1 MKKEQ
6 KMLAVAGLV
15 HAPWN
20 PRTEAELDAGHP
32 EMVKLI
38 ASVRELGVIQPVAVW
53 GDADP
58 KMVIAGNRRLAAA
71 LAVGVKKIPV
81 FEFTGISEAQA
92 REITRVENEVRI
104 GIDPLKDSELIGSM
118 ISLGY
123 DQKEI
128 AAHFGVSEAMICRRA
143 KLIGLLPE
151 IREIAE
157 KSGNFA
163 THCLE
168 QIALYPVEIQREC
181 LADVSRNSKRTGST
195 VHWDDLRYCFNRE
208 AMDLNEAKFDTKP
221 CMKCAKR
228 TGSQPDLWGDLE
240 DGDKLGRCLDGK
252 CFLCMMRKRNES
264 LARDAAGKKAAVLI
278 CADDDPH
285 KVYLNN
291 IPEWCADMFGEKQT
305 NRRKVAWWSWEEWS
319 DKITVKFGPTLE
331 EWQNRDLERRAAE
344 DAEKAKRENESPEE
358 KAKREAADA
367 EKKRIHEEGYKLD
380 RAVEDRAENIGGLF
394 TGEEEADVAKLV
406 KSCIFGK
413 AFKGKGA
420 DLLARAMAYAL
431 CDYSLDDDVRI
442 GIVEAF
448 PAFAKKMKV
457 KADLLKEYHA
467 AVKSLADFE
476 ADHPDWK

>member
-1 MKKEQ
+1 MNKVQ
-6 KMLAVAGLV
+6 KMMAVNDLI

-53 GDADP
+53 GDVDP

-71 LAVGVKKIPV
+71 LAVGVKEIPA

-92 REITRVENEVRI
+92 HEITRVENEVRI
-104 GIDPLKDSELIGSM
+104 GIDAMKDSELIGSM

-151 IREIAE
+151 IRKIVE
-157 KSGNFA
+157 KSGNFT

-168 QIALYPVEIQREC
+168 QIALYPVEIQRGC
-181 LADVSRNSKRTGST
+181 LSDVSRNSKRSNST
-195 VHWDDLRYCFNRE
+195 VHWGDLKYCFNRE
-208 AMDLNEAKFDTKP
+208 LMDLAEAKFDTSSCLNCP
-221 CMKCAKR
+221 KR
-228 TGSQPDLWGDLE
+228 TGAQPDLWGDLE
-240 DGDKLGRCLDGK
+240 KDDKLGRCLDGK
-252 CFLCMMRKRNES
+252 CFLCMTRKRNES
-264 LARDAAGKKAAVLI
+264 LARDAAGKNVSALI

-285 KVYLNN
+285 RIHLNN
-291 IPEWCADMFGEKQT
+291 LPEWCADMFGDKQT
-305 NRRKVAWWSWEEWS
+305 NRRMVAWWSWGEWN

-331 EWQNRDLERRAAE
+331 EWQNRDNERRAAE
-344 DAEKAKRENESPEE
+344 DEE
-358 KAKREAADA
+358 KSKREAADA
-367 EKKRIHEEGYKLD
+367 EKKRIHEEGYALD
-380 RAVEDRAENIGGLF
+380 RAVEDRAENISGLL
-394 TGEEEADVAKLV
+394 TGCDAADLAKIV
-406 KSCIFGK
+406 KTCIIGK
-413 AFKGKGA
+413 AFKGKAA
-420 DLLARAMAYAL
+420 DLVANALAYAL
-431 CDYSLDDDVRI
+431 NDYSYDDDPRI

-457 KADLLKEYHA
+457 SNNLLKEYHA
-467 AVKSLADFE
+467 AVKSFADFE
-476 ADHPDWK
+476 AEHPNWK

>member
-71 LAVGVKKIPV
+71 LAVGVKEIPV

-208 AMDLNEAKFDTKP
+208 AMDLNEAKFNTKP

-240 DGDKLGRCLDGK
+240 AGDKLGRCLDGK

-291 IPEWCADMFGEKQT
+291 LPEWCADMFGEKQT

-344 DAEKAKRENESPEE
+344 DAEKAKREAAEAE
-358 KAKREAADA
+358 AKRIAD
-367 EKKRIHEEGYKLD
+367 ERSKLD
-380 RAVEDRAENIGGLF
+380 QAVDDA
-394 TGEEEADVAKLV
+394 GEPISVLIDQKSASCKFEEIVRSKV
-406 KSCIFGK
+406 IGK
-413 AFKGKGA
+413 AFKGKVADVIAEILANKIAYDCFGA
-420 DLLARAMAYAL
+420 Q
-431 CDYSLDDDVRI
+431 
-442 GIVEAF
+442 IVTILEAF
-448 PAFAKKMKV
+448 PAFAKAVNV
-457 KADLLKEYHA
+457 KPDMLKKFRA
-467 AVKSLADFE
+467 AQKALADFNKE
-476 ADHPDWK
+476 NPKE

>member
-1 MKKEQ
+1 MNKVQ
-6 KMLAVAGLV
+6 KMMAVDGLI

-32 EMVKLI
+32 EMIKLI

-53 GDADP
+53 DDADP

-71 LAVGVKKIPV
+71 VAVGVKEIPAMV
-81 FEFTGISEAQA
+81 FTGITEAQA

-181 LADVSRNSKRTGST
+181 LSDVSRNSKRKGVT
-195 VHWDDLRYCFNRE
+195 VHWGDLQYCFNRE
-208 AMDLNEAKFDTKP
+208 AMDLNDAKFNTKP
-221 CMKCAKR
+221 CMKCANR

-240 DGDKLGRCLDGK
+240 DGDKLGRCLDPK
-252 CFLCMMRKRNES
+252 CFNCMMRKRNEQ
-264 LARDAAGKKAAVLI
+264 LAKDAAGKKAAVLI

-285 KVYLNN
+285 RIYLNN
-291 IPEWCADMFGEKQT
+291 LPEWCADMFGDKPT
-305 NRRKVAWWSWEEWS
+305 NRRKVAWWSWETWS

-344 DAEKAKRENESPEE
+344 DEAKAKRENESEE
-358 KAKREAADA
+358 DKEKREAAEA
-367 EKKRIHEEGYKLD
+367 EAKRINDERGKLD
-380 RAVEDRAENIGGLF
+380 QAVDDA
-394 TGEEEADVAKLV
+394 GEPIADLVARVCNSDKMAGAV
-406 KSCIFGK
+406 KSKVIGK
-413 AFKGKGA
+413 AFKGKVA
-420 DLLARAMAYAL
+420 DVVADIIEEALNYNYDDEQAVTLL
-431 CDYSLDDDVRI
+431 
-442 GIVEAF
+442 EAF
-448 PAFAKKMKV
+448 PAFAKECKV
-457 KADLLKEYHA
+457 KPDMLKKFRA
-467 AVKSLADFE
+467 AQKALADFNK
-476 ADHPDWK
+476 AHPKE

>member
-1 MKKEQ
+1 MNKVQ
-6 KMLAVAGLV
+6 KMMAVDGLI

-32 EMVKLI
+32 EMIKLI
-38 ASVRELGVIQPVAVW
+38 ASVRELGVVQPVAVW
-53 GDADP
+53 DDADP

-71 LAVGVKKIPV
+71 VAVGVKEIPAMV
-81 FEFTGISEAQA
+81 FTGITEAQA

-128 AAHFGVSEAMICRRA
+128 AAHFGVSEATICRRA

-151 IREIAE
+151 IREIVE
-157 KSGNFA
+157 RSGNFA

-240 DGDKLGRCLDGK
+240 ADDKLGRCLDGK

-264 LARDAAGKKAAVLI
+264 LARDAAGKKASVLI

-291 IPEWCADMFGEKQT
+291 LPEWCADMFGEKQT
-305 NRRKVAWWSWEEWS
+305 NRRKVAWWSWETWS

-331 EWQNRDLERRAAE
+331 EWKNRDLERRAAE
-344 DAEKAKRENESPEE
+344 DAAKAKRENESEE
-358 KAKREAADA
+358 DKEKREAAEA
-367 EKKRIHEEGYKLD
+367 EAKRIADERRKLD
-380 RAVEDRAENIGGLF
+380 QAVDDAGEPISDLIG
-394 TGEEEADVAKLV
+394 V
-406 KSCIFGK
+406 KSASGKFDGIVRSKVIGK
-413 AFKGKGA
+413 AFKGKVA
-420 DLLARAMAYAL
+420 DVIAEILANKIAYDCFDEQIVTLL
-431 CDYSLDDDVRI
+431 
-442 GIVEAF
+442 EAF
-448 PAFAKKMKV
+448 PAFAKECNV
-457 KADLLKEYHA
+457 KPDMLKKFRA
-467 AVKSLADFE
+467 AQKALADFNKANPKE
-476 ADHPDWK
+476 

>member
-1 MKKEQ
+1 MNKVQ
-6 KMLAVAGLV
+6 KMMAVDGLI

-32 EMVKLI
+32 EMIKLI

-53 GDADP
+53 DDADP

-71 LAVGVKKIPV
+71 VAVGVKEIPAMV
-81 FEFTGISEAQA
+81 FTGITEAQA

-128 AAHFGVSEAMICRRA
+128 AAHFGVSEATICRRA

-168 QIALYPVEIQREC
+168 QIALYPVAIQREC
-181 LADVSRNSKRTGST
+181 LSDVSRNSKRKGVT

-208 AMDLNEAKFDTKP
+208 AMDLNEAKFNTKP
-221 CMKCAKR
+221 CMKCVNR
-228 TGSQPDLWGDLE
+228 TGSQPDLWDDIE
-240 DGDKLGRCLDGK
+240 AGDKLGRCLDAK
-252 CFLCMMRKRNES
+252 CFNCMMRKRNEQ
-264 LARDAAGKKAAVLI
+264 LAKDAAGKKAAVLI

-285 KVYLNN
+285 RIYLNN
-291 IPEWCADMFGEKQT
+291 LPEWCADMFGDKPT
-305 NRRKVAWWSWEEWS
+305 NRRKVAWWSWEEYS
-319 DKITVKFGPTLE
+319 DKITIKFGPTIE

-344 DAEKAKRENESPEE
+344 DEAKAKRENESEE
-358 KAKREAADA
+358 DKAKREAAEA
-367 EKKRIHEEGYKLD
+367 EAKRIDDKRSELSRAYD
-380 RAVEDRAENIGGLF
+380 DAVEPI
-394 TGEEEADVAKLV
+394 ADLV
-406 KSCIFGK
+406 SVVCSSNKMVGILKSKVIGK
-413 AFKGKGA
+413 AFKGNVA
-420 DLLARAMAYAL
+420 DVIANIIADRLFYEEDEKDFIPIL
-431 CDYSLDDDVRI
+431 
-442 GIVEAF
+442 EAF
-448 PAFAKKMKV
+448 PAFAKEVKV
-457 KADLLKEYHA
+457 KPDMLKKFRA
-467 AVKSLADFE
+467 AKKAIADFDK
-476 ADHPDWK
+476 AHPKE